1 LPTILKIGNLRFF
14 FFSREETRMHIH
26 INSPEG
32 EAKFW
37 LEPQIELALNKKF
50 SEQKLNEI
58 EKIIVEYENEFKSKW
73 TKYFRS

>member
-1 LPTILKIGNLRFF
+1 
-14 FFSREETRMHIH
+14 MYIH

-37 LEPQIELALNKKF
+37 LEPQIELALNNKF